1 MNYSNGFIRF
11 SILAFAIVFFSISA
25 SAQTKVIA
33 IKAGKLIDTV
43 NGRVLKDQIIIVERE
58 RIKAVGPG
66 LAIPEDADVIDLSD
80 MTVLPGLSDAHV
92 HLSGDPTLGPRSG
105 AVVQGVQLA
114 TTSHIF
120 ARRTLFAGFTTVRDL
135 GSIEFVSLA
144 LKRAID
150 AGSFGGPR
158 MLVANYYIGAT
169 GSPADIGGGS
179 PFTGSKL
186 PPEMTGVAD
195 GPDAIRQKVR
205 WNVRLGA
212 DVIKFGA
219 SSGVLSDEKV
229 VGVAKYTQEEM
240 NALVDEATRLGVKV
254 AAHSHGT
261 EAIKMAIKAGV
272 SSIEHGSLIDDEGI
286 RMMKERGTY
295 LSADIYNSDYIRSE
309 YAKRGVEENVLQKE
323 RVVGQLQRENF
334 KKAVEAGVQI
344 AYGTDAGVFP
354 HGTNGKQFAHM
365 VQWGMTP
372 MAAIRA
378 ATVNNADL
386 FGMSDLIGSITAGKF
401 ADIIAVQGDPLANIR
416 LLEDVKFVMKGGVVY
431 KSSLAK

>member
-1 MNYSNGFIRF
+1 MFKKFVVLAALVSLF
-11 SILAFAIVFFSISA
+11 SFAA
-25 SAQTKVIA
+25 TAQDPKPKLIA
-33 IKAGKLIDTV
+33 IKAGSLIDTV
-43 NGRVLKDQIIIVERE
+43 NGRVLKDQVIIIEGE

-66 LAIPEDADVIDLSD
+66 LAIPEGADVIDLSN

-92 HLSGDPTLGPRSG
+92 HISGDPTQGIGSRSTLS
-105 AVVQGVQLA
+105 GVQLA
-114 TTSHIF
+114 TTSHVF

-135 GSIEFVSLA
+135 GSVEFVSLA

-150 AGSFGGPR
+150 AGSVAGPR

-179 PFTGSKL
+179 PLTGSKL

-195 GPDAIRQKVR
+195 GPDAVRQKVR
-205 WNVRLGA
+205 WNIRLGA

-240 NALVDEATRLGVKV
+240 DALVDESTRLGVKV

-261 EAIKMAIKAGV
+261 DAIKMAVKAGV
-272 SSIEHGSLIDDEGI
+272 ASIEHGSLIDDEGI
-286 RMMKERGTY
+286 RMMKQRGTY
-295 LSADIYNSDYIRSE
+295 LSADIYVSDYILSE
-309 YAKRGVEENVLQKE
+309 YSKRGVEEIVLQKE
-323 RVVGQLQRENF
+323 RVVGQKQRENF
-334 KKAVEAGVQI
+334 KKAVEAGVKI
-344 AYGTDAGVFP
+344 AFGTDAGVYP
-354 HGTNGKQFAHM
+354 HGMNGKQFAYM

-372 MAAIRA
+372 MAAIQA

-386 FGMSDLIGSITAGKF
+386 FGMSDQIGSITAGKF
-401 ADIIAVQGDPLANIR
+401 ADIIAVEGDPIANIK
-416 LLEDVKFVMKGGVVY
+416 LLEDVKFVMKGGTIY
-431 KSSLAK
+431 KGAARR